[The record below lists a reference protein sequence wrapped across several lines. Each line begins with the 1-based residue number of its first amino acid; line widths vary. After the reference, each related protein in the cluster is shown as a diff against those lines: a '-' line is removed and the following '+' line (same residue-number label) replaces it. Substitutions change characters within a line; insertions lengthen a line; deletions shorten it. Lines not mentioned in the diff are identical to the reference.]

1 VNVSVAPR
9 LRQACVAVMALVT
22 IHRRKEREAF
32 EQKLAKETKL
42 QKIDVIESLC
52 DLCDLLCGSNS
63 DLHASGRAIPVKK
76 IHRGRKARRRCTLAA
91 SASEEKFSYFVSF
104 VNFCL
109 NFPSLPSVK
118 YS

>member
-1 VNVSVAPR
+1 
-9 LRQACVAVMALVT
+9 MALVT

-42 QKIDVIESLC
+42 QKIDVIEPLC

-76 IHRGRKARRRCTLAA
+76 IHRGLQSIASDALWPQARPKKNSLTL
-91 SASEEKFSYFVSF
+91 
-104 VNFCL
+104 
-109 NFPSLPSVK
+109 FPLLTSV
-118 YS
+118 